1 MAPSKSVGP
10 LREACAGEHPASASR
25 TTGTISR
32 SGRDMPPERS
42 RASRATGRRYNL
54 NVLKKLN
61 VPKMTNEQHRFVE
74 DMGQTMLGWGIAR
87 NTGRIYGYLLLWAE
101 PASLTQIAD
110 DLGVGKS
117 SASVGARQ
125 LVSLGLARSIGER
138 GSRRVYYEAL
148 HTLEAIF
155 AARNAQAYD
164 LLARFRQG
172 ALASPTDRGRERLQ
186 ELAEM
191 PQEFIDHAP

>member
-1 MAPSKSVGP
+1 
-10 LREACAGEHPASASR
+10 
-25 TTGTISR
+25 
-32 SGRDMPPERS
+32 MPPERS

-172 ALASPTDRGRERLQ
+172 ALASPTDRGRERLR

-191 PQEFIDHAP
+191 LEEFIDHAPEVFRQLRERR